1 VTRVGIPRRDAIGLL
16 AVALVVAA
24 APAAVSAYYL
34 SILVTVGLWGIAAT
48 GLGLLVGQARQI
60 SLGHAAFVGLGAYT
74 SALLAVR
81 LGMSPWVSLPIAVA
95 VTMAVAV
102 VVGMPVLRLEGHYL
116 AMATLGLGIVFN
128 VALREWTALTGGPS
142 GFSRIPALSLPIL
155 DDRSEMRS
163 LFIVW
168 VCVLAALWLALRIKH
183 SRTGRALRAIGES
196 EVAAELLGL
205 DAARLKV
212 IVFAVSAGYAALA
225 GGLYAHYVTFLSPEP
240 FGFVFSLELIVIAAV
255 GGMTS
260 IWGGV
265 VGAGVIVIVTEA
277 LRRSLPPSMPGASGE
292 LELILFGLV
301 LVGVMV
307 FRPGGVAGLGRPLL
321 ALWPRRAG

>member
-1 VTRVGIPRRDAIGLL
+1 VTALAIPRRDAVGLVVV
-16 AVALVVAA
+16 AVIVAA
-24 APAAVSAYYL
+24 APAIVSAYYL
-34 SILVTVGLWGIAAT
+34 SILVTIGLWGIAAT

-81 LGMSPWVSLPIAVA
+81 LEVSPWLTLPIAIALTMGVA
-95 VTMAVAV
+95 VL
-102 VVGMPVLRLEGHYL
+102 VGMPVLRLEGHYL

-128 VALREWTALTGGPS
+128 VALREWTQLTGGPS
-142 GFSRIPALSLPIL
+142 GFSRIPALTLPIL
-155 DDRSEMRS
+155 TKQNEMRS
-163 LFIVW
+163 LLIVW
-168 VCVLAALWLALRIKH
+168 ICVLVTLWLALRIKH
-183 SRTGRALRAIGES
+183 SRIGRALRAIGES
-196 EVAAELLGL
+196 EIAAELLGI

-212 IVFAVSAGYAALA
+212 LVFTVSAGYAALA

-265 VGAGVIVIVTEA
+265 VGAAVMVVVTEG
-277 LRRSLPPSMPGASGE
+277 LRSMPRSMPGASGE
-292 LELILFGLV
+292 LELILFGVV
-301 LVGVMV
+301 LVGIMV
-307 FRPGGVAGLGRPLL
+307 FRPSGVAGLGRPLL
-321 ALWPRRAG
+321 ALWPHRAG

>member
-1 VTRVGIPRRDAIGLL
+1 MTALGIPRRDAVGL
-16 AVALVVAA
+16 AVVAVIVAA
-24 APAAVSAYYL
+24 APAVVSAYYL

-60 SLGHAAFVGLGAYT
+60 SLGHAAFLGLGAYT
-74 SALLAVR
+74 SGLLAVK
-81 LGMSPWVSLPIAVA
+81 LGMSPWVSLPIAIA
-95 VTMAVAV
+95 VTMIVAV
-102 VVGMPVLRLEGHYL
+102 LVGLPVLRLEGHYL

-128 VALREWTALTGGPS
+128 VALREWTELTGGPS
-142 GFSRIPALSLPIL
+142 GFSRIPDLTLPVL
-155 DDRSEMRS
+155 EQQSEMRS
-163 LFIVW
+163 LFLVW
-168 VCVLAALWLALRIKH
+168 VGVIAMVWLALRIKH
-183 SRTGRALRAIGES
+183 SRIGRALRAIGES

-212 IVFAVSAGYAALA
+212 LVFAISAGYAALA

-260 IWGGV
+260 IWGGI
-265 VGAGVIVIVTEA
+265 VGAAVMVVVTEA

-301 LVGVMV
+301 LVGIMV
-307 FRPGGVAGLGRPLL
+307 FRPSGISGLGRPLVTMW
-321 ALWPRRAG
+321 ARRAG